1 MQFTDKTDPVQILL
15 ADNKLTKDIM
25 IQLTVSTSFM
35 RIELLYLSFQRT
47 GYTPILTP
55 LISLL
60 RQQEMHN
67 QQIAGGAENGPKTD
81 REEKVDISELVRS
94 ISEELRLNY
103 AVFLTLSEFYNWD
116 MQFQNAPNPDAIGS
130 PDSPLS
136 VVRTNETHLWTLP
149 ALLTARSEEI
159 VMLLLRRATHVSEH
173 FYAFVPM
180 DKSTFFQQLSAKAA
194 VQEASSEASSE
205 ACSEA
210 SSEACYVELMT
221 EMNSYLYDLLKHKLS
236 LMFHAFPASCF
247 DVLKEIAKNS
257 LDYAYINQAHAF
269 FAVCDSRGNPLMSRD
284 GEFFLFLLFLQDLAS
299 SSHHQTTGQQFMKV
313 DYFFLTPSSFQS
325 ASIHSQQVTLDIPQ
339 QKKIQF
345 LFKSCFFYSLYHF
358 IVSNG
363 IGNTAE
369 VRKFLTN
376 ENCCASAINVDLSML
391 LRVLPYLCDA
401 DREAIDA
408 ELLTYLRNLRC
419 SLFDEYLV
427 VNCDA
432 YPCFVKLELNLVV
445 KKGLKRDKVC
455 VGKRCE
461 P

>member
-1 MQFTDKTDPVQILL
+1 MQFTDKMDPVQILL

-116 MQFQNAPNPDAIGS
+116 MQLQNAPNPDTIGS

-149 ALLTARSEEI
+149 VLLTARSEEI

-194 VQEASSEASSE
+194 VQ
-205 ACSEA
+205 EA

-391 LRVLPYLCDA
+391 LRVLPYLSDA